1 MNQIGLGRLLK
12 DRTERSRKMFDNNL
26 FTDIYKIRE
35 KLYGEDSSD
44 TIMALAHEV
53 YENIESKRI
62 PERLRYLLFKTT
74 NYCNSDCEY
83 CSHAINRIPKEQKF
97 NIPHEVIMRTIEE
110 AAEMGVDAISISGGE
125 PLIRNDMVEI
135 IAKTVE
141 CGIVPVLLTNGLLLN
156 EKWDYLGQAGLRY
169 IIISIDSIDKD
180 IYEKQRGADFNR
192 AVAGIE
198 AALKMREKYRNVE
211 IHVSTVLTKDNQED
225 FLKLLEYMN
234 ARQIKV
240 QISPYH
246 KREDDSEDYS
256 IVDCEKIKNL
266 PEKLIQLK
274 KEGHLIANSIGFLKH
289 LPDFFCSNK
298 VMPDSFECK
307 VGYTSLAID
316 AYMNVKPCWSFMY
329 EPIGNL
335 QNNSLYEIWNSEKM
349 QNYRKKMI
357 RSECEGC
364 WYLCT
369 SEVCM
374 MIDNIL
380 GEDY

>member
-1 MNQIGLGRLLK
+1 MI
-12 DRTERSRKMFDNNL
+12 DSNL

-35 KLYGEDSSD
+35 NLYGEDSSEKIV
-44 TIMALAHEV
+44 TLAREV
-53 YENIESKRI
+53 RKNIEFKTI
-62 PERLRYLLFKTT
+62 PEKLRYLFFKTT

-83 CSHAINRIPKEQKF
+83 CSHAINRVPKEPKF
-97 NIPHEVIMRTIEE
+97 NIPHEVIIRTIEE

-125 PLIRNDMVEI
+125 PLIRNDIIEI
-135 IAKTVE
+135 IVKTVE
-141 CGIVPVLLTNGLLLN
+141 CGIVPVLLTNGLLLD
-156 EKWDYLGQAGLRY
+156 EKWDSLGKAGLRY
-169 IIISIDSIDKD
+169 IIISMDSIDKD

-198 AALKMREKYRNVE
+198 AALKMRTKFKNVE
-211 IHVSTVLTKDNQED
+211 IHVSVVLTKDNQED

-234 ARQIKV
+234 ARRIKV
-240 QISPYH
+240 QINPYH
-246 KREDDSEDYS
+246 KREDDLEDYS
-256 IVDCEKIKNL
+256 IVDCEKIKSL
-266 PEKLIQLK
+266 TERLIQMK
-274 KEGHLIANSIGFLKH
+274 KEGYLIANSIGFLKH

-298 VMPDSFECK
+298 VMPDSFECI
-307 VGYTSLAID
+307 VGYTSLVID
-316 AYMNVKPCWSFMY
+316 TYMNVKPCWSSMY

-335 QNNSLYEIWNSEKM
+335 QDNSLHEIWNSKKM
-349 QNYRKKMI
+349 QNYREKML

-380 GEDY
+380 RESF

>member
-1 MNQIGLGRLLK
+1 MH
-12 DRTERSRKMFDNNL
+12 DSNL

-35 KLYGEDSSD
+35 NLYGEDSSN
-44 TIMALAHEV
+44 TIMALVREV
-53 YENIESKRI
+53 SNNIEFKTN
-62 PERLRYLLFKTT
+62 PEKLRYLLFKTT

-83 CSHAINRIPKEQKF
+83 CSHAINRIPREHKYS
-97 NIPHEVIMRTIEE
+97 IPYDVIMRTIEE

-125 PLIRNDMVEI
+125 PLIRNDIIDI

-141 CGIVPVLLTNGLLLN
+141 CGIVPVLLTNGLLLD
-156 EKWDYLGQAGLRY
+156 EKWDSLGQAGLRY
-169 IIISIDSIDKD
+169 IIISMDSVNKD

-198 AALKMREKYRNVE
+198 AALKMREKYKNVE
-211 IHVSTVLTKDNQED
+211 IHVSAVLTKDNQED

-234 ARQIKV
+234 DRQIKV

-246 KREDDSEDYS
+246 KRDDDSEDYS
-256 IVDCEKIKNL
+256 IVDYEKIKNL
-266 PEKLIQLK
+266 TENLIQMK
-274 KEGHLIANSIGFLKH
+274 KEGYLIANSIGFLSH

-298 VMPDSFECK
+298 VMPDGFQCK

-316 AYMNVKPCWSFMY
+316 TYMNVKPCWSFMY

-335 QNNSLYEIWNSEKM
+335 QHNSLHEMWNNKKMQYYREKM
-349 QNYRKKMI
+349 LC
-357 RSECEGC
+357 SECEGC

-374 MIDNIL
+374 MIDNVL
-380 GEDY
+380 SEGC